1 MLDEMTKE
9 YRKKAD
15 RDRQLLKAM
24 NIFNTIGMSII
35 IVNILIGWMS

>member
-1 MLDEMTKE
+1 MVDAMTQE
-9 YRKKAD
+9 YRRKAN

-35 IVNILIGWMS
+35 IINIIIGWIS